1 MISNTLNTHTH
12 TSTHTHLTCS
22 HPRRQNSQTPK
33 DLCEKYCHST
43 FLVHEDKKGAVL
55 EVLLG
60 WTAVHREVYGGR
72 AEAVQ
77 KLIDDGADVNVPDK
91 VCECM
96 PSMCVCAC
104 V

>member
-1 MISNTLNTHTH
+1 M
-12 TSTHTHLTCS
+12 
-22 HPRRQNSQTPK
+22 
-33 DLCEKYCHST
+33 
-43 FLVHEDKKGAVL
+43 L

-60 WTAVHREVYGGR
+60 WTEVHQEVYGGR